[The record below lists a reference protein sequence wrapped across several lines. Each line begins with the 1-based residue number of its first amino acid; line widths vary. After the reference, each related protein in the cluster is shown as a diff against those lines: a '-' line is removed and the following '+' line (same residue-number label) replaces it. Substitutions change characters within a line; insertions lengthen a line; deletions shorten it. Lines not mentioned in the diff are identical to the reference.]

1 MNGGCKARLAEG
13 QWWQTC
19 GETDMGQTAPALC
32 THCGGEFIRMEDMTI
47 GDPRAEEAGKRT
59 IDEITKDWEPIEADV
74 PVVDG
79 YIDEVRVTKGVP
91 TVAAKDPGKGHF
103 WVSMVKS
110 GVRCLGYGIM
120 IGVGGPV
127 AWAGI
132 VLLVAEVLGI
142 VEELVD

>member
-1 MNGGCKARLAEG
+1 MSTGSPR
-13 QWWQTC
+13 
-19 GETDMGQTAPALC
+19 GEDAGRAVADM
-32 THCGGEFIRMEDMTI
+32 
-47 GDPRAEEAGKRT
+47 
-59 IDEITKDWEPIEADV
+59 
-74 PVVDG
+74 
-79 YIDEVRVTKGVP
+79 

-103 WVSMVKS
+103 WVSMIKS